1 MRSARLD
8 RVLGTLRFRLTFW
21 NTIGLLVLSTL
32 TLVGLRQGLYFTLSR
47 ELNRL
52 TIDDGA
58 DVVLVV
64 ERLWPDRTAILE
76 ALERKAQNHADREW
90 FGQVLNAD
98 GRILAESRD
107 SPLLRW
113 SDIENGTP
121 RDLDGFRTLQR
132 HVKLSD
138 QTLTVRVGSSLRF
151 ITDDVST
158 LTRILILASVAI
170 LLIAP
175 PVGYWLAGRAT
186 RPLQTIIDTTERLN
200 PQSLTERL
208 PIRGTGDE
216 LDRVSSTI
224 NGFLD
229 RLADHLARQ
238 REFVANAAHELR
250 SPLTALRTSVEVAL
264 QRERSP
270 DEYQELL
277 ADLAEETE
285 GLSTLINQLLLLAEG
300 DANRL
305 RPGVAVASLDELTRR
320 AVDMFQG
327 VADQRGVAL
336 TIVASMPVGV
346 RGDAAHLRQVIHN
359 LLDNAVKFTP
369 PGGRVEVE
377 LSEQPA
383 NRVSFRVR
391 DTGIGIAASDLPHIF
406 DRFFQVDRA
415 RARDGETRGS
425 GLGLSICRSVV
436 AAFGGKVEV
445 HSELGRGTD
454 VIVDLPRAD
463 TPDIL
468 PSHS

>member
-8 RVLGTLRFRLTFW
+8 RALGTLRFRLTFW

-58 DVVLVV
+58 DVALVV
-64 ERLWPDRTAILE
+64 ERLWPDQTAIFQ
-76 ALERKAQNHADREW
+76 ALERKAQNHSDRDW

-98 GRILAESRD
+98 GRILAQSPS
-107 SPLLRW
+107 SPLLGW
-113 SDIENGTP
+113 PGNENGTP
-121 RDLDGFRTLQR
+121 QDLDGFRALQR
-132 HVKLSD
+132 HVKLPD
-138 QTLTVRVGSSLRF
+138 QILTIRVGSSLRF
-151 ITDDVST
+151 ITDDVNT
-158 LTRILILASVAI
+158 LTRILILASIAI
-170 LLIAP
+170 LLISPA
-175 PVGYWLAGRAT
+175 VGYWLAGRAT
-186 RPLQTIIDTTERLN
+186 RPLQTIIDTTQRLN

-216 LDRVSSTI
+216 LDRVSTTI

-229 RLADHLARQ
+229 RLADHLTRQ

-264 QRERSP
+264 QRERSAH
-270 DEYQELL
+270 EYQELL

-300 DANRL
+300 DTNRL
-305 RPGVAVASLDELTRR
+305 RPGAAVTSFDELTRR

-327 VADQRGVAL
+327 VAEQRGVSL
-336 TIVASMPVGV
+336 TITASIPAGV
-346 RGDAAHLRQVIHN
+346 RGDAAHLRQVIQN

-369 PGGRVEVE
+369 PGGRIEVE
-377 LSEQPA
+377 LSDQPP
-383 NRVSFRVR
+383 NCVRFRVR

-415 RARDGETRGS
+415 RARDGEPRGS

-436 AAFGGKVEV
+436 AAYGGKVDV
-445 HSELGRGTD
+445 QSELGRGTN

-463 TPDIL
+463 TPDSL